1 MPGFFGKA
9 IRGLGMLGKKKPKSV
24 VKESVDLTDDGGP
37 FVRRKRYQQKKSKER
52 GDVYNKSGHVVGTPS
67 PHRSK
72 ESIKKYHG
80 IK

>member
-1 MPGFFGKA
+1 MVLKFLAKK
-9 IRGLGMLGKKKPKSV
+9 GLGLLGKKAKPV
-24 VKESVDLTDDGGP
+24 IKEAVDLTDDGGP
-37 FVRRKRYQQKKSKER
+37 FVRRKRYQMKKSKER
-52 GDVYNKSGHVVGTPS
+52 GDVYNKSGHIVDTPS

>member
-9 IRGLGMLGKKKPKSV
+9 IRGLGMLGKKKKPQP
-24 VKESVDLTDDGGP
+24 VKNPDLTDDGGP

-72 ESIKKYHG
+72 EAIKKYHG

>member
-1 MPGFFGKA
+1 MSIFGIAKK
-9 IRGLGMLGKKKPKSV
+9 GLGLLRRKKIKPV

-72 ESIKKYHG
+72 EAIKKYHG

>member
-1 MPGFFGKA
+1 MSIFGIAKK
-9 IRGLGMLGKKKPKSV
+9 GLGLFGRIKIKPV

>member
-1 MPGFFGKA
+1 MVLKFLAKK
-9 IRGLGMLGKKKPKSV
+9 GLGLLGKKAKPV
-24 VKESVDLTDDGGP
+24 IKEAVDLTDDGGP
-37 FVRRKRYQQKKSKER
+37 FVRRKRYQMKKSKER
-52 GDVYNKSGHVVGTPS
+52 GDGYNKSGHIVGTPS